1 MLRLTLLIVSLDFIL
16 VKVIVLNAMEEANK
30 RDCNQMSNLEDT
42 VRNLREENAKL
53 LQLLRSQGLL
63 LDSPLNG
70 KSSEPAS
77 ASVPETTNITF
88 DHSDLTL
95 TTNSVSTTNQINQQH
110 IHNHGPMNQQNHNEQ
125 TIHGSQSNITPNFNT
140 VIQTNSQPF
149 VQNNSNTLVQ
159 NNTNL
164 IQPINLVNFNNVSLD
179 SIQSFFASQN
189 NVMYLSQTS
198 TSASTMP
205 TNTTTMTS
213 ISSILTNCP
222 PNESSISIRSRP
234 FVNRL
239 NQELVP
245 VIPKIKA
252 EYYEKLIRQYANSSN
267 SEPKKRIQRS
277 IRSRPSSRICISSTV
292 NKSKS
297 SSDTL
302 RSSSTR
308 VDHSPPI
315 RLFSSPDDQSQSSSI
330 ENQNDLPIH
339 IPNLQSL
346 DHSPSPIRKKS
357 TKPRQRPNRKKFL
370 TSPIISIT
378 ANPARPS
385 LIIKRSITN
394 RKPTKRHIKTLVQSQ
409 SENLTST
416 ICSSPSNAF
425 AQSISGLLENLDQ
438 ELMAS
443 NFLSHAVV
451 NNLLSDDT
459 TTPVQRVVS
468 DAIESAEETYHT
480 TTASMP
486 TLEEFHDRLEN
497 GTHDFNVE
505 NEQITA
511 FMSEEDMRLV
521 EMNFDETTF
530 LKQFDLDDA
539 GLRLS
544 GNSDQNIFACI
555 STDNQTNSSTSH
567 PSTALYSSSSSISN
581 SVFTTVVPLGS
592 QLPTNTRLNQEKERN
607 PDVTCLL
614 PEEGIQLT
622 ARHIEPSQVATYES
636 VNYQDILDDLVMVTD
651 QDVLRHA
658 QAATTDNSSIVPSEF
673 TFTLLETTD
682 DIINSTHIQLTTEQ
696 ASTVLNKLQYLYP
709 IDQQRQHD
717 AMEKQTEIQP
727 IVIPESLQCDIV
739 APTTLDSSNLSPLL
753 PMISTHSS
761 DRSMALTEI
770 ITGVC
775 SDRQS
780 SNDLDSLLPSLDMPN
795 AFASLP
801 AKENSNTSVLS
812 SNSPRSESTSQI
824 CVLSGSSATLS
835 NTAQNEMIIDS
846 GRVERLTTDT
856 GTLCNNAS
864 VIEDL
869 LCETTSTSSFEI
881 IENQGKAL
889 VKQHVVI
896 DNVDRL
902 LEQVE
907 PKRIDSQLFER
918 TFSRYQ
924 QKYHSSLLHRHTV
937 QIKRSEESPPS
948 TPSVKLK
955 LEEAR
960 KSKPLEQTSIRL
972 TVHANV
978 SQNVSSEERIHNRQ
992 IQKHKRKS
1000 RHRKK
1005 KIIPNPPQETEIA
1018 SLTRFEQSSA
1028 EFYQQPSPPISD
1040 EAQLKNETQPLSPL
1054 LPPMTITTTLHS
1066 GFIIEEQTPPS
1077 SITSFE
1083 HKQSPPPLLYNNSDT
1098 SDRLTTNDSHLHDYH
1113 DNHEHHQTNNA
1124 FITPPP
1130 EMDLH
1135 SHRTSSYESIHRS
1148 SNSPNESNHR
1158 HRHYRQRHH
1167 RESSTSSKSLTSTD
1181 FALDTYALE
1190 PVSPTPIET
1199 QKQKQSCSATATTN
1213 YNVILSPRV
1222 DDHHHQQQK
1231 RSQDYHSKKSSST
1244 RSPRPISSSSQMH
1257 QQARSLSNH
1266 NYRVPQE
1273 QSLLPHTLP
1282 PSYPSIHFN
1291 SYVQSFHH
1299 YAPRPFFNFS
1309 HPRSYL
1315 DPHSTSHSSE
1325 HHRRSYSRHSSQ
1337 YSHAKR
1343 RQYYNKS
1350 NHSSSRDHRA
1360 FNR

>member
-1 MLRLTLLIVSLDFIL
+1 MLCLTLRIVNFGFIL

-30 RDCNQMSNLEDT
+30 RDCNQMSYLEDT

-53 LQLLRSQGLL
+53 LQLLQGLP

-70 KSSEPAS
+70 KSSEPTS
-77 ASVPETTNITF
+77 APVPETTNITF

-95 TTNSVSTTNQINQQH
+95 TTNSVTTTNQINQQH

-198 TSASTMP
+198 TSASTIP

-213 ISSILTNCP
+213 TSSILTNCP
-222 PNESSISIRSRP
+222 PNESSISIRSRSC
-234 FVNRL
+234 VNRL

-252 EYYEKLIRQYANSSN
+252 EYYEKLTRQYANSSN
-267 SEPKKRIQRS
+267 NEPKKRIQRS
-277 IRSRPSSRICISSTV
+277 MRSRPSSRIHISSTA

-302 RSSSTR
+302 CSSSSTR
-308 VDHSPPI
+308 DDNSLSI
-315 RLFSSPDDQSQSSSI
+315 RLFSSPDYQSQSSSI

-339 IPNLQSL
+339 IPNPQSL
-346 DHSPSPIRKKS
+346 DHSRSPVRKKS
-357 TKPRQRPNRKKFL
+357 TKPRQRSNRKKLL
-370 TSPIISIT
+370 TSSIISIT

-385 LIIKRSITN
+385 LIIKRSTTN

-425 AQSISGLLENLDQ
+425 ARSISGLLENLDQ

-443 NFLSHAVV
+443 NFLSQAVA

-459 TTPVQRVVS
+459 TTPVQQVVS
-468 DAIESAEETYHT
+468 AAIECSEETYHT

-567 PSTALYSSSSSISN
+567 PSSALYSSSSLISN

-592 QLPTNTRLNQEKERN
+592 QLPTNTLLNQEKETN
-607 PDVTCLL
+607 SDMTCLL

-658 QAATTDNSSIVPSEF
+658 QAATTDNSSIASSEF
-673 TFTLLETTD
+673 TFTLLETTN

-696 ASTVLNKLQYLYP
+696 ASTVLNELQYLYP

-717 AMEKQTEIQP
+717 AVEKQTEIQP
-727 IVIPESLQCDIV
+727 IAIPETLQCDIV
-739 APTTLDSSNLSPLL
+739 ASTTLDSSNLSPLL
-753 PMISTHSS
+753 PMISMHSS

-775 SDRQS
+775 SDRQP
-780 SNDLDSLLPSLDMPN
+780 SNDLDSLLPSLDVPN
-795 AFASLP
+795 AFANLP
-801 AKENSNTSVLS
+801 AKNTSDTSVLS
-812 SNSPRSESTSQI
+812 SNSPRSESASQI
-824 CVLSGSSATLS
+824 CILSGSSAALS
-835 NTAQNEMIIDS
+835 NIAQNEMIIDS
-846 GRVERLTTDT
+846 GRVEQLTTDT
-856 GTLCNNAS
+856 DTLCNDVG

-869 LCETTSTSSFEI
+869 LRETATASPFEI
-881 IENQGKAL
+881 IENQGKTL
-889 VKQHVVI
+889 MKQHVVI

-937 QIKRSEESPPS
+937 QIKRCEELPPS
-948 TPSVKLK
+948 TPPVTLK
-955 LEEAR
+955 LEEVQ
-960 KSKPLEQTSIRL
+960 KSKPLEQTSIIL
-972 TVHANV
+972 TLHANL
-978 SQNVSSEERIHNRQ
+978 SQNVSSEERTHNRQ
-992 IQKHKRKS
+992 IQKHKKKRG
-1000 RHRKK
+1000 HRKK
-1005 KIIPNPPQETEIA
+1005 KIIPNPPQEIEIA
-1018 SLTRFEQSSA
+1018 SLTRFEQSPA
-1028 EFYQQPSPPISD
+1028 EFYEQPSPPISD
-1040 EAQLKNETQPLSPL
+1040 EAQLKNETQPLSPS
-1054 LPPMTITTTLHS
+1054 PPPTATTTTLHS

-1083 HKQSPPPLLYNNSDT
+1083 HKQSPPPLLYNNPDT
-1098 SDRLTTNDSHLHDYH
+1098 SDRLTTNDSHLHDY
-1113 DNHEHHQTNNA
+1113 HEHHQTNNA

-1135 SHRTSSYESIHRS
+1135 SHRASSYESVHRF
-1148 SNSPNESNHR
+1148 SNSPNKRNHHRR
-1158 HRHYRQRHH
+1158 HSRRHH
-1167 RESSTSSKSLTSTD
+1167 HRNSSTSSKSLTSTD
-1181 FALDTYALE
+1181 YALDTYALE

-1199 QKQKQSCSATATTN
+1199 QKQKQSCSTTTN
-1213 YNVILSPRV
+1213 YNVILPSRA
-1222 DDHHHQQQK
+1222 DHRHQQQK
-1231 RSQDYHSKKSSST
+1231 QSQDYHSKKSSST

-1257 QQARSLSNH
+1257 QQTRSLSNH
-1266 NYRVPQE
+1266 NYRVPEE
-1273 QSLLPHTLP
+1273 QSSLPPTLP
-1282 PSYPSIHFN
+1282 PSHPSIYFN

-1299 YAPRPFFNFS
+1299 YAPRAFYNFS
-1309 HPRSYL
+1309 LPHSYL
-1315 DPHSTSHSSE
+1315 DPHSTSHVSD
-1325 HHRRSYSRHSSQ
+1325 HHHRSYSRHSSQ
-1337 YSHAKR
+1337 YSHSKR
-1343 RQYYNKS
+1343 RQYYNNS